1 MANHN
6 LSRLTEDVK
15 REISAALPEIKDKH
29 VSGEIVSISRVEI
42 TSDLSYCKIYV
53 SVLGSEAKTDAAVK
67 ALEKSAGFI
76 VRRINARIKMRK
88 MPRLIFLPDNSQE
101 YYERITGILD
111 TLNVRGGD
119 TDSSGDPDSGYDD
132 ERDDEIVDEDESE
145 EEYEDGE
152 EV

>member
-6 LSRLTEDVK
+6 LGRLTEDVK

-53 SVLGSEAKTDAAVK
+53 SCLGGEHKTDEAVK

-88 MPRLIFLPDNSQE
+88 MPKLIFLPDNSQE
-101 YYERITGILD
+101 YYEKISRILD
-111 TLNVRGGD
+111 SLPP
-119 TDSSGDPDSGYDD
+119 SA
-132 ERDDEIVDEDESE
+132 EESE
-145 EEYEDGE
+145 TETDE
-152 EV
+152 

>member
-111 TLNVRGGD
+111 TLNVRGVEPE
-119 TDSSGDPDSGYDD
+119 SSGDPDSGYDD

>member
-111 TLNVRGGD
+111 TLNVH
-119 TDSSGDPDSGYDD
+119 DSEQEPAEQEPDMPEDD
-132 ERDDEIVDEDESE
+132 N
-145 EEYEDGE
+145 
-152 EV
+152 

>member
-111 TLNVRGGD
+111 TLNVH
-119 TDSSGDPDSGYDD
+119 DSEQEPAEQKPAEQEPAEQEPDMPEDD
-132 ERDDEIVDEDESE
+132 N
-145 EEYEDGE
+145 
-152 EV
+152 